1 MKGKGIVLRE
11 PAVVAIERESKK
23 VLAVGSD
30 AYRMIGRTPG
40 SVLAV
45 RPLRQGTVADF
56 ELTSTM
62 LRYFVSS
69 VIGRRMF
76 ARPRAVISVPSGVN
90 EMEKRSIISIMFDA
104 GMRRTQLLDRPIA
117 AALGVGLQFQEA
129 YGTMIVDMGA
139 GVTDI
144 AVLSM
149 GEVVVASCVPIGGD
163 YFGNEEGGYVV
174 RMTETYRKKPL
185 KSRDMLVTDMNG
197 DFHIIKN
204 SDSEQ
209 LKALVQGETPIVN
222 VFNFGPALVID
233 GELQQMPDK
242 YNYNIRGLEPR
253 CAIGQVGPLEYVLVV
268 VDGGKKRTVTITA
281 EDGTKKKSTGCT
293 VETLAQFMADQG
305 CQQAYNLD
313 GGNSALMVFHGENY
327 SQKSFSAERSVSD
340 IIYFATAIDFGL
352 DGADKE

>member
-1 MKGKGIVLRE
+1 MAQVNDIGIDLGTSNVLIYMKGKGIVLRE

-90 EMEKRSIISIMFDA
+90 EVEKRSIISIMFDA
-104 GMRRTQLLDRPIA
+104 GMRRTQLLDRPLA

-163 YFGNEEGGYVV
+163 YFDDAIIRYL
-174 RMTETYRKKPL
+174 RKKYNL
-185 KSRDMLVTDMNG
+185 
-197 DFHIIKN
+197 HI
-204 SDSEQ
+204 
-209 LKALVQGETPIVN
+209 GE
-222 VFNFGPALVID
+222 
-233 GELQQMPDK
+233 
-242 YNYNIRGLEPR
+242 R
-253 CAIGQVGPLEYVLVV
+253 
-268 VDGGKKRTVTITA
+268 TA
-281 EDGTKKKSTGCT
+281 EEIKVNIGCAVPQANEISMDVTGRNLISGLPT
-293 VETLAQFMADQG
+293 TQAITTGEIYEALKDPVSELIEAIQAVIERTPPQLA
-305 CQQAYNLD
+305 
-313 GGNSALMVFHGENY
+313 
-327 SQKSFSAERSVSD
+327 SD
-340 IIYFATAIDFGL
+340 IFEDGIVFSGGAAALTGL
-352 DGADKE
+352 SEAVYAALHVPCGVADDPQTSVVMGCGRALEDLSGMKHLLGDARRGWGR

>member
-1 MKGKGIVLRE
+1 MFMAQVNDIGIDLGTSNVLIYMKGKGIVLRE

-90 EMEKRSIISIMFDA
+90 EVEKRSIISIMFDA
-104 GMRRTQLLDRPIA
+104 GMRRTQLLDRPLA

-163 YFGNEEGGYVV
+163 YFDDAIIRYLRKKYNLLIGERTAEEIKVNIGCAVPQANEISMDVTGRNLISGLPKTQAITTGEIYEALKDPISELIEAIQAVIERTPPQLASDIFEDGIVFSGGAAAIIGNEGNGV
-174 RMTETYRKKPL
+174 REAVLSAAQKR
-185 KSRDMLVTDMNG
+185 VTIPM
-197 DFHIIKN
+197 
-204 SDSEQ
+204 
-209 LKALVQGETPIVN
+209 
-222 VFNFGPALVID
+222 
-233 GELQQMPDK
+233 
-242 YNYNIRGLEPR
+242 RGNAESLN
-253 CAIGQVGPLEYVLVV
+253 AAAAA
-268 VDGGKKRTVTITA
+268 TVTVW
-281 EDGTKKKSTGCT
+281 EMMK
-293 VETLAQFMADQG
+293 
-305 CQQAYNLD
+305 
-313 GGNSALMVFHGENY
+313 
-327 SQKSFSAERSVSD
+327 
-340 IIYFATAIDFGL
+340 
-352 DGADKE
+352 

>member
-1 MKGKGIVLRE
+1 MAQVNDIGIDLGTSNVLIYMKGKGIVLRE

-69 VIGRRMF
+69 VIVRRMF

-90 EMEKRSIISIMFDA
+90 EVEKRSSISIMFDA
-104 GMRRTQLLDRPIA
+104 GMRRTQLLDRPLA

-163 YFGNEEGGYVV
+163 YFDDAIIRYL
-174 RMTETYRKKPL
+174 RKKYNL
-185 KSRDMLVTDMNG
+185 L
-197 DFHIIKN
+197 I
-204 SDSEQ
+204 
-209 LKALVQGETPIVN
+209 GE
-222 VFNFGPALVID
+222 
-233 GELQQMPDK
+233 
-242 YNYNIRGLEPR
+242 R
-253 CAIGQVGPLEYVLVV
+253 
-268 VDGGKKRTVTITA
+268 TA
-281 EDGTKKKSTGCT
+281 EEIKVNIGCAVPQANEISMDVTGRNLISGLPKT
-293 VETLAQFMADQG
+293 QAITTGEIYEALKDPVSELIEAIQAVIERTPPQLA
-305 CQQAYNLD
+305 
-313 GGNSALMVFHGENY
+313 
-327 SQKSFSAERSVSD
+327 SD
-340 IIYFATAIDFGL
+340 IFEDGIVFSGGAAALTGL
-352 DGADKE
+352 SEAVYAALHVPCGVADDPQTSVVMGCGRALEDLSGMKHLLGDARRGWGR

>member
-1 MKGKGIVLRE
+1 MAQVNDIGIDLGTSNVLIYMKGKGIVLRE

-163 YFGNEEGGYVV
+163 YFDDAIIRYL
-174 RMTETYRKKPL
+174 RKKYNL
-185 KSRDMLVTDMNG
+185 L
-197 DFHIIKN
+197 I
-204 SDSEQ
+204 
-209 LKALVQGETPIVN
+209 GE
-222 VFNFGPALVID
+222 
-233 GELQQMPDK
+233 
-242 YNYNIRGLEPR
+242 R
-253 CAIGQVGPLEYVLVV
+253 
-268 VDGGKKRTVTITA
+268 TA
-281 EDGTKKKSTGCT
+281 EEIKVNIGCAVPQANEISMDVTGRNLISGLPKT
-293 VETLAQFMADQG
+293 QAIATDEIYEALKDPISELIEAIQAVIERTPPQLA
-305 CQQAYNLD
+305 
-313 GGNSALMVFHGENY
+313 
-327 SQKSFSAERSVSD
+327 SD
-340 IIYFATAIDFGL
+340 IFEDGIVFSGGAAALTGL
-352 DGADKE
+352 SEAVYAALHVPCGVADDPQTSVVMGCGRALEDLSGMKHLLGDARRGWGR

>member
-1 MKGKGIVLRE
+1 MAQINDIGIDLGTSNVLIYMKGKGIVLRE

-23 VLAVGSD
+23 VLAVGGD

-45 RPLRQGTVADF
+45 RPLRQGTVSDF

-90 EMEKRSIISIMFDA
+90 EVEKRSIISIMFDA

-163 YFGNEEGGYVV
+163 YFDDAIIRYL
-174 RMTETYRKKPL
+174 RKKYNL
-185 KSRDMLVTDMNG
+185 L
-197 DFHIIKN
+197 I
-204 SDSEQ
+204 
-209 LKALVQGETPIVN
+209 GE
-222 VFNFGPALVID
+222 
-233 GELQQMPDK
+233 
-242 YNYNIRGLEPR
+242 R
-253 CAIGQVGPLEYVLVV
+253 
-268 VDGGKKRTVTITA
+268 TA
-281 EDGTKKKSTGCT
+281 EEIKVNIGCAVPQANEISMDVTGRNLISGLPKT
-293 VETLAQFMADQG
+293 QAIATGEIYEALKDPISELIEAIQAVIERTPPQLA
-305 CQQAYNLD
+305 
-313 GGNSALMVFHGENY
+313 
-327 SQKSFSAERSVSD
+327 SD
-340 IIYFATAIDFGL
+340 IFEDGIVFSGGAAALTGL
-352 DGADKE
+352 SEAVYAALHVPCGVADDPQTSVVMGCGRALEDLSGMKHLLGDARRGWGR